1 MTSPTSEPI
10 AERATDALGGVT
22 IERSGPVLLIG
33 LDRPA
38 KRNALSPKILAD
50 LAAAYALYEADD
62 ELRCAVV
69 FGHGQMF
76 CGGADLILLHEALA
90 SGELDMS
97 DRYDPFQMMGKKLTK
112 PVVAAIHGAC
122 VAGGMEI
129 ALAADVIFA
138 AEGTV
143 MGQPET
149 ARGLF
154 AFGGGSVRLVQ
165 RVGWGNAQRYLLTGE
180 MLDAAEAYRI
190 GLVQE
195 VVAPESLG
203 QRALEYALSVAKAA
217 PLGVRDNLV
226 VGHLALTEG
235 EDRAFEETARRRA
248 AIIQTA
254 DAKEG
259 VVSFLERRE
268 GNYVGA

>member
-1 MTSPTSEPI
+1 MTNTTSGTTVQST
-10 AERATDALGGVT
+10 TDALGGVT
-22 IERSGPVLLIG
+22 IEKQGPVLLIG

-38 KRNALSPKILAD
+38 KRNALSPKILTD
-50 LAAAYALYEADD
+50 LAEAYAQYEADD

-90 SGELDMS
+90 SGEMDMS
-97 DRYDPFQMMGKKLTK
+97 DRYDPFQTMGKKLTK

-143 MGQPET
+143 LGQPET

-165 RVGWGNAQRYLLTGE
+165 RVGWGNAQRYLLNGDT
-180 MLDAAEAYRI
+180 LDAAEAHRI

-203 QRALEYALSVAKAA
+203 ARALEFASSVAKAA
-217 PLGVRDNLV
+217 PLGVRDNLA
-226 VGHLALTEG
+226 VGHLVLTEG
-235 EDRAFEETARRRA
+235 EDRALEETARRRD
-248 AIIQTA
+248 AIIHTA

-268 GNYVGA
+268 GRYVGA

>member
-1 MTSPTSEPI
+1 MTNTTSEPV
-10 AERATDALGGVT
+10 AESTADALGGVT
-22 IERSGPVLLIG
+22 VERSGPVLLIG

-90 SGELDMS
+90 TTEMDFS
-97 DRYDPFQMMGKKLTK
+97 DRYDPFQTMGKKLTK
-112 PVVAAIHGAC
+112 PLVAAIHGAC

-143 MGQPET
+143 LGQPET

-180 MLDAAEAYRI
+180 MLDASEAYRI

-195 VVAPESLG
+195 IVAPESLG
-203 QRALEYALSVAKAA
+203 ERALQYAMNVAKAA
-217 PLGVRDNLV
+217 PLGVRDNLF

-235 EDRAFEETARRRA
+235 EARALEETARRRD
-248 AIIQTA
+248 AIIHTA

-259 VVSFLERRE
+259 VVSFVERRD
-268 GNYVGA
+268 GKYVGA